1 MIREY
6 LSDLFNTWG
15 ATGHAEVQ
23 KTIQGSSEQRV
34 RFGEILG
41 FEYIIGDAT
50 EDITITFKLYDHH
63 GVPIHTK
70 TAIPKNT
77 TTVERMKYVT
87 TGTNIPVF
95 GEGFKIGL
103 DPSGD
108 SGVVPITGRV
118 RIYYES

>member
-15 ATGHAEVQ
+15 TTGHAEVQ
-23 KTIQGSSEQRV
+23 KTVLAGSGQNV

-41 FEYIIGDAT
+41 FEYIVGDAT
-50 EDITITFKLYDHH
+50 EDITMTFNLYDHH
-63 GVPIHTK
+63 GVLIHSK
-70 TAIPKNT
+70 AAIPKNA
-77 TTVERMKYVT
+77 TTVERMKYMT
-87 TGTNIPVF
+87 TGTNISIF

-108 SGVVPITGRV
+108 SGEVPITGRV